1 MATGCSSVA
10 TGASRTL
17 TSARRPTG
25 EAEPDGEAEL
35 ATGLGPEVGEEVDVE
50 VHAAVTHANADTR
63 IGTGRIRIAPPYPRH
78 DYPSG
83 PCAS

>member
-10 TGASRTL
+10 TSASRTL
-17 TSARRPTG
+17 TSASRPTG
-25 EAEPDGEAEL
+25 EAERDGEAEL
-35 ATGLGPEVGEEVDVE
+35 ATALGPEVGEEVDVE
-50 VHAAVTHANADTR
+50 VHAAATHTNADAR
-63 IGTGRIRIAPPYPRH
+63 MVTGWIRIAPPYPRH